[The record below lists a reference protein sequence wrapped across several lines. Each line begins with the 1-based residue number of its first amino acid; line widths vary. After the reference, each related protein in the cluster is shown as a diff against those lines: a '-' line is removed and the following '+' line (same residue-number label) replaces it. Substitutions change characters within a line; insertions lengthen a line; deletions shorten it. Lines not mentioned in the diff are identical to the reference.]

1 MPLPTARASEGNGLP
16 EFGKLLGKKYFIF
29 CLKKKNPKTMERQV
43 LFSTKYKVWG
53 GEVFS
58 VLRSHRSISKHK
70 INGYLTYA
78 WKH

>member
-1 MPLPTARASEGNGLP
+1 MPLPTARASE
-16 EFGKLLGKKYFIF
+16 GKLLGKKYFIF
-29 CLKKKNPKTMERQV
+29 CLKKNPNKTKPKTMERQV

-53 GEVFS
+53 GEVCS

-70 INGYLTYA
+70 IDGYLTYA